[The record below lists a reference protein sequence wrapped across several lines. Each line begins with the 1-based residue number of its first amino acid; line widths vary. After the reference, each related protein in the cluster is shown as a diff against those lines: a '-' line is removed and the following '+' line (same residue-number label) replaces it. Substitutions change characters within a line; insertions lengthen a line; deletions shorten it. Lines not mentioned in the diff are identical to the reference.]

1 MEMYERKKLY
11 TMEIVEKKKRASNI
25 ELLRIISI
33 FLILVTHA
41 DFWALGEPTSFEIA
55 DNFVPSFTRVFFE
68 SLSIICIDI
77 FVLISGWF
85 SIRASLKTIVKLLFQ
100 VYFLLLIIFF
110 IYIILGWDTINLRS
124 ISECFIFGHEFWFIK
139 AYLGLL
145 ILSPV
150 LNAFVSIVPKRVL
163 QVVLVS
169 FYLYQCIYG
178 WITPGAS
185 FLHYGYSITSFAG
198 LYLLARYVKLYMVE
212 AKSENDNNKESLLE
226 IKHFSWNGINR
237 SKFFYLNIFLGVT
250 LLDTVLYLLGYWLPF
265 IGLHL
270 RTMTFAIS
278 SPLVIFQSLSL
289 LLFFKDLEIKYNPI
303 INFVAASSFSV
314 FILQSSQKAEL
325 YSNIINSIYDKY
337 SGLGCLLLILLVI
350 IGYFIVGI
358 LLDQI
363 RKFVWGGVENRIP
376 NLKLY
381 E

>member
-1 MEMYERKKLY
+1 
-11 TMEIVEKKKRASNI
+11 MEIVEKKKRASNI

-110 IYIILGWDTINLRS
+110 IYILLGWDTINLRS

-178 WITPGAS
+178 WITPGAW
-185 FLHYGYSITSFAG
+185 FLHYGYSVTSFAG
-198 LYLLARYVKLYMVE
+198 LYLLARYVRLYIIE
-212 AKSENDNNKESLLE
+212 KPLE
-226 IKHFSWNGINR
+226 IKWGGQKCNIKSL
-237 SKFFYLNIFLGVT
+237 YLLVFIGLT
-250 LLDTVLYLLGYWLPF
+250 LLNTVLYIAGYYLP
-265 IGLHL
+265 IVGLQL
-270 RTMTFAIS
+270 RTRVFAIS
-278 SPLVIFQSLSL
+278 SPLVILQSLAL
-289 LLFFKDLEIKYNPI
+289 LLYFYKIELKYNPI
-303 INFVAASSFSV
+303 INFIAASSFSV
-314 FILQSSQKAEL
+314 FILQSSQDAIL
-325 YSNIINSIYDKY
+325 YKDIVNNIYINNNGII
-337 SGLGCLLLILLVI
+337 CLLLILLVI
-350 IGYFIVGI
+350 IGYFVVGV
-358 LLDQI
+358 LLDQL
-363 RKFVWGGVENRIP
+363 RKLLWDWIEPKVPDMR
-376 NLKLY
+376 LY